1 MSIHS
6 TAARKLNTVVHYSL
20 DYVCTLIMSSS
31 RKVVTFLGGSID
43 RDSAAWK
50 LSDKAVQRRR
60 NLFWELFSLEMIHV
74 RNIP

>member
-1 MSIHS
+1 MFI
-6 TAARKLNTVVHYSL
+6 ARITCVTVVYALRNDAYLSISL
-20 DYVCTLIMSSS
+20 
-31 RKVVTFLGGSID
+31 D

-74 RNIP
+74 RTML